1 MKDDFYGRT
10 NRFFAS
16 IPVYL
21 RVLITAA
28 LVAGFAF
35 ASGAAIPKKASSEAL
50 NEAFPGVSQYFDHM
64 SRTGL
69 DVAVSL
75 VMEDKEPLSKEGLQ
89 AVFSLTKALMETP
102 KLGVKHVRSLAN
114 IPRMQLDENGEMVAS
129 PLVLKVFSNEVERRQ
144 LAKDILADENA
155 PGAVVSKDLT
165 LYMFALGL
173 AKDADFSKIKQLI
186 DKNSGG
192 FKVYAV
198 GAPAKNLVVEKLK
211 RDAGRTG
218 SLLGGFALLI
228 FAIWIFAFHSGV
240 LLGFLT
246 GFIPFAAMTGAWVLI
261 CFSQNVL
268 SLTALP
274 AAMTVFAA
282 VACSLSSGSRTVAA
296 SLLSASLSMIASA
309 ALLFALPHVSLD
321 APASAVMNAG
331 LIALAF
337 VPLAGAFA
345 DKNVVMP
352 ALKNFSRPIFSLKKI
367 AAIAL
372 GIAGISLI
380 SGVDFKSSP
389 EDLLKDDKGRQA
401 YALLDAHTGG
411 SAFTHFV
418 IESDEIA
425 ESGALAAGLFA
436 HDYFADD
443 PDVADVRSASEI
455 IASLGDKLG
464 AGNYAP
470 TSVQSLN
477 AVKFYLDGMPD
488 FEMLASQQNE
498 KIKMVQVLVKP
509 KAGREG
515 KVAAKA
521 EELKARLEKASEKS
535 GAAGIMREHFAS
547 LVGAKDNAAPPA
559 PKYED
564 CRKLIDG
571 EFDWSEGVVRLII
584 ELEKPSMPLAF
595 PHQTPEMSLKLK
607 ALFQIEETELRQ
619 KTEDLLKTVKGFAEL
634 DAETA
639 AGYVDLTANT
649 IKEIKRDVC
658 AEGEASKLAA
668 GLKAKD
674 AKKFKRLKSHILASW
689 NASADAGKTG
699 KKPPRMSVLGLP
711 SVKSAAETAQM
722 INVSYSAVIILVLF
736 LLGFSFDGVFAN
748 VGLFG
753 LLVVSAFVWSKLGR
767 PFSPLSVYAF
777 VAFVAALSFTRALKD
792 DRRALLSFML
802 LCAMLGALFVSAYFL
817 LPVAPSY
824 LLFCAAALIVVPP
837 AAKLLG

>member
-10 NRFFAS
+10 NRLFAS
-16 IPVYL
+16 LPIYL

-28 LVAGFAF
+28 LIAGFAL
-35 ASGAAIPKKASSEAL
+35 ASGALIPPKASSEAL
-50 NEAFPGVSQYFDHM
+50 NEAFPGASRYFDHM
-64 SRTGL
+64 ARTGL
-69 DVAVSL
+69 DVTVSL
-75 VMEDKEPLSKEGLQ
+75 IMEDKEPLSKEGLQ
-89 AVFSLTKALMETP
+89 AVFSLTKALAETP
-102 KLGVKHVRSLAN
+102 KLGVKHVRSLSN

-129 PLVLKVFSNEVERRQ
+129 PLVLKVFSSEVERRQ

-155 PGAVVSKDLT
+155 VGAVVSKDLT

-173 AKDADFSKIKQLI
+173 AKDADFSKIKQLV
-186 DKNSGG
+186 DKSSGG

-198 GAPAKNLVVEKLK
+198 GAPAKNLIVENLK
-211 RDAGRTG
+211 QDAEKIG

-240 LLGFLT
+240 LLGLLT
-246 GFIPFAAMTGAWVLI
+246 GFIPFASMTGVWVLT
-261 CFSQNVL
+261 CLPQNVL

-274 AAMTVFAA
+274 AAMAVFAA
-282 VACSLSSGSRTVAA
+282 VACALSSGSRTVPAA
-296 SLLSASLSMIASA
+296 LLSASLSMIASA
-309 ALLFALPHVSLD
+309 VLLLVLPHVALD

-345 DKNVVMP
+345 GKNVVMP
-352 ALKNFSRPIFSLKKI
+352 AVTAASRPIFSLKKI

-389 EDLLKDDKGRQA
+389 EGLLKDEKGRQA

-411 SAFTHFV
+411 HAFTHFV
-418 IESDEIA
+418 IESDETA
-425 ESGALAAGLFA
+425 ESGALAAGLFV
-436 HDYFADD
+436 HDVFAEDA
-443 PDVADVRSASEI
+443 DVADVRSASEI
-455 IASLGDKLG
+455 ISSLGDKLG

-470 TSVQSLN
+470 MSVQSLN

-509 KAGREG
+509 KAGKEG
-515 KVAAKA
+515 KVASKA
-521 EELKARLEKASEKS
+521 EELKARLEKAAEKF
-535 GAAGIMREHFAS
+535 GAAGIMREHFIA
-547 LVGAKDNAAPPA
+547 LIGAKENSAPA
-559 PKYED
+559 MPKYAE
-564 CRKLIDG
+564 CYKQIGG

-595 PHQTPEMSLKLK
+595 PHQTQEMSLKLR
-607 ALFQIEETELRQ
+607 ALFELEETELRQ
-619 KTEDLLKTVKGFAEL
+619 KTENLLKTVKGFAEL
-634 DAETA
+634 EPETA
-639 AGYVDLTANT
+639 AGYVDLTAHT

-658 AEGEASKLAA
+658 AEGEASKLAPA
-668 GLKAKD
+668 LKAKD
-674 AKKFKRLKSHILASW
+674 AKKFKRLKSLIIASW
-689 NASADAGKTG
+689 APAAGGGTG
-699 KKPPRMSVLGLP
+699 GKPPRMSVLGLP
-711 SVKSAAETAQM
+711 SVESAAETAQM
-722 INVSYSAVIILVLF
+722 INVSYSAAIILVLF
-736 LLGFSFDGVFAN
+736 LLGLSFDGVFAN

-777 VAFVAALSFTRALKD
+777 VAFAAGFSFTRLLKDDPRAALSFI
-792 DRRALLSFML
+792 L
-802 LCAMLGALFVSAYFL
+802 LCAMLGALFISMYFL

-824 LLFCAAALIVVPP
+824 LLFCAAALIAIPP